1 MDPHEE
7 AALSKVYGPDGVCFF
22 FLVWVVFFWVFF
34 FFSPALDSV
43 ALVQF

>member
-7 AALSKVYGPDGVCFF
+7 AALSKVYGPDGVLFF
-22 FLVWVVFFWVFF
+22 FFGVGWFFWGFF